1 MMTVFQEGIDVSRYQ
16 GVVDW
21 SAVAAAGK
29 QFAIVRLGSSN
40 QSGPYVDPY
49 FTRNVQGA
57 HDAGLRV
64 GAYFYTYGKTES
76 QVIRELD
83 VFLKALEGHRL
94 EYPVYVDAEDASLA
108 GLGRESVTRLL
119 QFSMDILDQKGWFP
133 GYYSYTEFLRRYVNT
148 QQLTDYPLWVADYR
162 GYVGHGGSYGMWQ
175 YSSVGQVNG
184 VSGNVDLN
192 YSYVDY
198 LPLIQQAGK
207 NGYLPQAQ
215 PTQPGQDYYQL
226 WRAAQDKLDRIGRI
240 LAEE

>member
-29 QFAIVRLGSSN
+29 EFAIVRVGSSN

-57 HDAGLRV
+57 HAAGLRV
-64 GAYFYTYGKTES
+64 GAYFYTYAKAES
-76 QVIRELD
+76 EVIRELD

-108 GLGRESVTRLL
+108 SLGRDAVTRLI

-148 QQLTDYPLWVADYR
+148 QQLADYPLWVADYR
-162 GYVGHGGSYGMWQ
+162 GYVGCGGNDGVWQ
-175 YSSVGQVNG
+175 YSSVGQVSG

-192 YSYVDY
+192 YSYKDY
-198 LPLIQQAGK
+198 LPLIRAAGK
-207 NGYLPQAQ
+207 NGYLPEVD
-215 PTQPGQDYYQL
+215 PTQPEDDYYQL
-226 WRAAQDKLDRIGRI
+226 WRAAQDKLDRIALI

>member
-1 MMTVFQEGIDVSRYQ
+1 MTVFQEGIDVSRYQ

-29 QFAIVRLGSSN
+29 EFAIVRVGSSN

-57 HDAGLRV
+57 HEAGLRV
-64 GAYFYTYGKTES
+64 GAYFYTYAKSEDD
-76 QVIRELD
+76 VIRELE

-108 GLGRESVTRLL
+108 SLGREKVTGLV

-133 GYYSYTEFLRRYVNT
+133 GYYSYTEFLRRYINT
-148 QQLTDYPLWVADYR
+148 RQLEDYPLWVADYR
-162 GYVGHGGSYGMWQ
+162 GYVGYQGDYGVWQ
-175 YSSVGQVNG
+175 YSSVGQVGG
-184 VSGNVDLN
+184 VNGNVDLN
-192 YSYVDY
+192 YSYKDY
-198 LPLIQQAGK
+198 LPLIRAAGK
-207 NGYLPQAQ
+207 NGYLPEVDPNQ
-215 PTQPGQDYYQL
+215 PENSDYYAL
-226 WRAAQDKLDRIGRI
+226 WRAAQDKLDRIALI